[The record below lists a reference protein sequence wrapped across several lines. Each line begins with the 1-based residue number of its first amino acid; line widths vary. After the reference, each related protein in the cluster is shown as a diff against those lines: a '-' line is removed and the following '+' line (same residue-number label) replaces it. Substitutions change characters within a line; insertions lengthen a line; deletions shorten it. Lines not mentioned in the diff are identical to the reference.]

1 MMVAILHE
9 GSAKKTADNELLRL
23 LIRSLNLDESK
34 VNFFGFGGKSN
45 FFKVDFSSYKELLSE
60 VKEENISRILFVVD
74 ADYEKDNMVY
84 GGCQNTKQKLNDT
97 ISELKLENI
106 SDMYITC
113 DPQTQDGYLESLI
126 LSSIPKEQKECIE
139 NFLNC
144 SDFKSKENHKAIL
157 NQIYKNAYP
166 QAPYNFEH
174 QNFDGLKTKLKNLF
188 KGTE

>member
-1 MMVAILHE
+1 MVAILHE
-9 GSAKKTADNELLRL
+9 GSAKQTADNELLRL
-23 LIRSLNLDESK
+23 LIQSLNLDESK
-34 VNFFGFGGKSN
+34 VKFFGFGGKSN
-45 FFKVDFSSYKELLSE
+45 FFNQDKYDELILE
-60 VKEENISRILFVVD
+60 VKEESISRILFVVD
-74 ADYEKDNMVY
+74 ADYEKDNRVY
-84 GGCQNTKQKLNDT
+84 GGCQNTQKELNK
-97 ISELKLENI
+97 IIESLRLEDM
-106 SDMYITC
+106 SDIYITC

-157 NQIYKNAYP
+157 KQIYKNAYP

-174 QNFDGLKTKLKNLF
+174 QNFDELKTKLKNLF